1 MNRDE
6 FMKITAEVI
15 SKNLNVMDN
24 KMSPEG
30 TLAVSLVMVS
40 FAHDLT
46 EALFESEDSI
56 EIESDK
62 S

>member
-6 FMKITAEVI
+6 FMKLTAEVI
-15 SKNLNVMDN
+15 SKNLNDMD
-24 KMSPEG
+24 KLTPEG

>member
-1 MNRDE
+1 MNKDD
-6 FMKITAEVI
+6 FAKLTAEVI
-15 SKNLNVMDN
+15 RKNISDMES

-30 TLAVSLVMVS
+30 MLAVSLVMVS

-46 EALFESEDSI
+46 EALFDSEDSI